1 MKHNNVI
8 PNGHFKKQTDIRVK
22 TWFNQTAHKQMRRI
36 ARQEMAVKIPQQLLE
51 LSTLLSMTL
60 KYNMK
65 VRSGRGFFSRNFRNR
80 SPEELQ
86 ADVGECAPEELAT
99 ATQVD
104 AYMPVVRD
112 KPSVDLVKVTED
124 MKSFNAYTSGTDE
137 CALRAIP
144 SNCKSFLLF

>member
-1 MKHNNVI
+1 MGTSRSRLISVKARDGCEDPPTTVGALHPVI
-8 PNGHFKKQTDIRVK
+8 HGQ
-22 TWFNQTAHKQMRRI
+22 
-36 ARQEMAVKIPQQLLE
+36 
-51 LSTLLSMTL
+51 TL

-65 VRSGRGFFSRNFRNR
+65 VRSGRGFFSRNFRHIPKKLASTIGIVVDHCCRNR

-112 KPSVDLVKVTED
+112 KPSVDLVKSTEAPTAD
-124 MKSFNAYTSGTDE
+124 LDVFNQKILTEELVY
-137 CALRAIP
+137 
-144 SNCKSFLLF
+144 K